1 LFHILLDGA
10 EPCDAGTFRVNQ
22 KKISQIYKRATLLQD
37 VQQLKVLNRCTS
49 KIFFK
54 ILNRI
59 ICPHYCQNWE
69 LTQRRMG
76 VWFLSNLSTEL

>member
-1 LFHILLDGA
+1 VVLFHILLDGA

-49 KIFFK
+49 KIFF
-54 ILNRI
+54 
-59 ICPHYCQNWE
+59 
-69 LTQRRMG
+69 
-76 VWFLSNLSTEL
+76 